1 MRPQVNQA
9 ADRKQSKEF
18 TFHPEQQ
25 ENGKAEGKANRD
37 RQHTGSI
44 GMKARPQD
52 TREKSTLQ
60 VIFSP

>member
-1 MRPQVNQA
+1 M
-9 ADRKQSKEF
+9 
-18 TFHPEQQ
+18 
-25 ENGKAEGKANRD
+25 ENGKWKSQSKANRD

-60 VIFSP
+60 VIFCHEISKELPVDFCTLWH